1 MESLKR
7 KKEELKTKRSA
18 EQSRATLEI
27 PTKESSHDDSSSDD
41 DSDTNYTVDWR
52 AQHL

>member
-1 MESLKR
+1 M
-7 KKEELKTKRSA
+7 ELKTKKSV
-18 EQSRATLEI
+18 EQSRAEPEI
-27 PTKESSHDDSSSDD
+27 PTKESSLDDSLSDD

>member
-1 MESLKR
+1 M
-7 KKEELKTKRSA
+7 ELKTKKSA
-18 EQSRATLEI
+18 EQSRAEPQI
-27 PTKESSHDDSSSDD
+27 PTKDSQADDSSSDDD

>member
-1 MESLKR
+1 M
-7 KKEELKTKRSA
+7 ELKTKKSA
-18 EQSRATLEI
+18 EHSRAEPEI
-27 PTKESSHDDSSSDD
+27 PTREESSLDDSLSDD